1 MVPSMKNISITLG
14 ENQEKTIPLVWASTS
29 SASKETSGLQEIN
42 VDAKLI
48 GRGAKLNLIGAFFL
62 ANKDEVK
69 LNVNIDH
76 IAPDTNSDTLIKS
89 VLTDQAVGNFYGL
102 VSIRKGAKNTDTFFR
117 EDALL
122 LSDTAKAE
130 ASPSLEID
138 ENEVKAGH
146 ASTVGPVDE
155 EQLFYLMS
163 RGIIQRQARKLIV
176 QGYFAGIMSKLP
188 KSEKQKL
195 ETFLQNQ
202 LILNK

>member
-1 MVPSMKNISITLG
+1 MKKISVILK
-14 ENQEKTIPLVWASTS
+14 ENQEKTIPLVW
-29 SASKETSGLQEIN
+29 TSGSGEIS
-42 VDAKLI
+42 VKATLA

-62 ANKDEVK
+62 ADKDQVK

-76 IAPDTNSDTLIKS
+76 IASDTTSDTLIKS
-89 VLTDQAVGNFYGL
+89 VLTDKAVGSFYGL
-102 VSIRKGAKNTDTFFR
+102 VSIKKGAENTDTFFR

-130 ASPSLEID
+130 AIPSLEID

-163 RGIIQRQARKLIV
+163 RGIIRKEAEALV
-176 QGYFAGIMSKLP
+176 VRGFLFPVSEKLP
-188 KSEKQKL
+188 DKEKESL
-195 ETFLQNQ
+195 EKALEK
-202 LILNK
+202 I

>member
-1 MVPSMKNISITLG
+1 MK
-14 ENQEKTIPLVWASTS
+14 ENQEKTLPLVW
-29 SASKETSGLQEIN
+29 TSGSGEIS
-42 VDAKLI
+42 VRAKLV

-69 LNVNIDH
+69 LDVKIDH
-76 IAPDTNSDTLIKS
+76 VAQDTNSDTLIKS
-89 VLTDQAVGNFYGL
+89 VLTDRAVGGFYGL

-130 ASPSLEID
+130 AIPSLEID

-146 ASTVGPVDE
+146 ASTVGPVDP

-163 RGIIQRQARKLIV
+163 RGITRKEAESLV
-176 QGYFAGIMSKLP
+176 VRGFFFPVSEKLP
-188 KSEKQKL
+188 EKEKGDL
-195 ETFLQNQ
+195 EKRLGS
-202 LILNK
+202 LL

>member
-1 MVPSMKNISITLG
+1 MKNISVTLR
-14 ENQEKTIPLVWASTS
+14 ENQEKILPLVWTGG
-29 SASKETSGLQEIN
+29 SGEIN
-42 VDAKLI
+42 VDAKLV

-62 ANKDEVK
+62 ADKDQVK

-76 IAPDTNSDTLIKS
+76 IAPDTSSDTLIKS
-89 VLTDQAVGNFYGL
+89 VLTDRAVGSFYGL
-102 VSIRKGAKNTDTFFR
+102 VSIKKGAKNTDTFFR

-130 ASPSLEID
+130 AIPSLEID

-163 RGIIQRQARKLIV
+163 RGITLEEAKRLVVRGFLSPALEKI
-176 QGYFAGIMSKLP
+176 P
-188 KSEKQKL
+188 EKQKAPL
-195 ETFLQNQ
+195 EK
-202 LILNK
+202 ILEKGL

>member
-1 MVPSMKNISITLG
+1 MKNISITLG

>member
-1 MVPSMKNISITLG
+1 MKRFSIVLT
-14 ENQEKTIPLVWASTS
+14 ENQEKILPLVWASTS

-102 VSIRKGAKNTDTFFR
+102 VSIRKGAKNTDT
-117 EDALL
+117 
-122 LSDTAKAE
+122 
-130 ASPSLEID
+130 
-138 ENEVKAGH
+138 
-146 ASTVGPVDE
+146 
-155 EQLFYLMS
+155 
-163 RGIIQRQARKLIV
+163 
-176 QGYFAGIMSKLP
+176 
-188 KSEKQKL
+188 
-195 ETFLQNQ
+195 
-202 LILNK
+202 

>member
-1 MVPSMKNISITLG
+1 MKNISIILS
-14 ENQEKTIPLVWASTS
+14 ENQEKTIPLVW
-29 SASKETSGLQEIN
+29 TSGSGELSVN
-42 VDAKLI
+42 AKLV

-62 ANKDEVK
+62 SNKDEVR
-69 LNVNIDH
+69 LDVNIDH
-76 IAPDTNSDTLIKS
+76 AAPDTSSDTLIKS
-89 VLTDQAVGNFYGL
+89 VLTDRAVGSFYGL

-130 ASPSLEID
+130 AIPSLEID

-163 RGIIQRQARKLIV
+163 RGITRKEAESLV
-176 QGYFAGIMSKLP
+176 VRGFLYPVSENLP
-188 KSEKQKL
+188 EKEKALLENSLQKKFN
-195 ETFLQNQ
+195 T
-202 LILNK
+202 KK

>member
-1 MVPSMKNISITLG
+1 MKSISVTLK
-14 ENQEKTIPLVWASTS
+14 ENEEKIIPLVW
-29 SASKETSGLQEIN
+29 TSGSGEIS
-42 VDAKLI
+42 VKATLA

-62 ANKDEVK
+62 ADKDQVK

-76 IAPDTNSDTLIKS
+76 LAPDTSSDTLIKS
-89 VLTDQAVGNFYGL
+89 VLTDRAVGSFYGL
-102 VSIRKGAKNTDTFFR
+102 VSIKKGAKNTDTFFR

-130 ASPSLEID
+130 AIPSLEID

-163 RGIIQRQARKLIV
+163 RGITRKEAESLV
-176 QGYFAGIMSKLP
+176 VRGFLFP
-188 KSEKQKL
+188 VSEKLSDKDKKSL
-195 ETFLQNQ
+195 EKVLEKSFNSG
-202 LILNK
+202 

>member
-1 MVPSMKNISITLG
+1 MKKISLTLR
-14 ENQEKTIPLVWASTS
+14 ENQEKTIPLVW
-29 SASKETSGLQEIN
+29 TSGSGELAVN
-42 VDAKLI
+42 AKLI

-89 VLTDQAVGNFYGL
+89 VLTDKAAGSFYGL
-102 VSIRKGAKNTDTFFR
+102 VSIKKGARNTDTFFR

-130 ASPSLEID
+130 AIPSLEID

-163 RGIIQRQARKLIV
+163 RGITRKEAASLV
-176 QGYFAGIMSKLP
+176 VKGFLHPVLEKLSDKDK
-188 KSEKQKL
+188 KSLEKVL
-195 ETFLQNQ
+195 EKSFNSG
-202 LILNK
+202 

>member
-1 MVPSMKNISITLG
+1 M
-14 ENQEKTIPLVWASTS
+14 
-29 SASKETSGLQEIN
+29 
-42 VDAKLI
+42 
-48 GRGAKLNLIGAFFL
+48 
-62 ANKDEVK
+62 
-69 LNVNIDH
+69 
-76 IAPDTNSDTLIKS
+76 
-89 VLTDQAVGNFYGL
+89 GNFYGL

-155 EQLFYLMS
+155 EQLFFLMS
-163 RGIIQRQARKLIV
+163 RGIIQKQARKLIV
-176 QGYFAGIMSKLP
+176 KGYFAGIMSKLP